1 MSEVPMDSSAL
12 DRFYYRNTIAAFL
25 QEDEDSILGKL
36 ARANSFDLVIDDDD
50 RIASAT
56 FDGGCN
62 GNLQGIMR
70 LIKGMKC
77 DDVIER
83 LKGVSCNG
91 GPTSCPDQ
99 LACALASRR

>member
-1 MSEVPMDSSAL
+1 MHCL
-12 DRFYYRNTIAAFL
+12 DVLL
-25 QEDEDSILGKL
+25 QRRQLIVKKIHYDCVGTCS
-36 ARANSFDLVIDDDD
+36 NSFDLVIDDDD